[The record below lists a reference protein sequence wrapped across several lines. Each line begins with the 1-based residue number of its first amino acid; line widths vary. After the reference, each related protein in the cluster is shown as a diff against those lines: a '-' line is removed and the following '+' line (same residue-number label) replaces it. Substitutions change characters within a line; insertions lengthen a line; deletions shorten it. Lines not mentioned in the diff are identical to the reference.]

1 MAEKEEE
8 FFIGWQGRAPVGVR
22 GFLRKRALGLI
33 VLGLAM
39 AGVLALMQGTLGRAF
54 FEFGNVKTF
63 SGVLLK
69 EPVPML
75 VADEPDETSGAW
87 IYYLV
92 NPFKWGFDHEEAERL
107 NLNWVELEGTL
118 IFRED
123 GSGVNQAMIE
133 VAKVVGSK
141 DGQGVSP
148 LGVEIPLGEMT
159 LRGEIVDSKCYLGV
173 MNPGEGKPHRACA
186 IRCISGGI
194 PPVLLVRDEAGRA
207 NYFVMVDE
215 NGGSVNEAV
224 LDLVALPVE
233 VTGEVVQLGDRLV
246 LKAAVSAYRLVP

>member
-1 MAEKEEE
+1 MSDQEE
-8 FFIGWQGRAPVGVR
+8 FFIGWQGRAPGRLR
-22 GFLRKRALGLI
+22 GFLWKGAVGLL
-33 VLGLAM
+33 VLGVVLGAMLA
-39 AGVLALMQGTLGRAF
+39 VLQGTMGRAY
-54 FEFGNVKTF
+54 FEFGNVKSF

-75 VADEPDETSGAW
+75 VADEPDEASGAW

-92 NPFKWGFDHEEAERL
+92 NPLKWGFDPEEAEKL
-107 NLNWVELEGTL
+107 NLKRVELEGTL

-123 GSGVNQAMIE
+123 ESGVSQAMIE
-133 VAKVVGSK
+133 VSSATLDPNGAA
-141 DGQGVSP
+141 GQP
-148 LGVEIPLGEMT
+148 LLESTPLGEMT

-207 NYFVMVDE
+207 NYFVVVDE
-215 NGGSVNEAV
+215 NGGAVNEAV

-246 LKAAVSAYRLVP
+246 LKAPVSAYRLTE